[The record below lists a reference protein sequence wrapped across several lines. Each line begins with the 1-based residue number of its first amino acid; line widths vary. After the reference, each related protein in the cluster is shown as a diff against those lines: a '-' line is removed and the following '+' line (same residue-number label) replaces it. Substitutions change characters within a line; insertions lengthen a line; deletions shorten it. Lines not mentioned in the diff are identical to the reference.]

1 MDSYKKPL
9 LPVYSQNA
17 IMRESLGKH
26 LMRDMPW
33 AMLTLSVLQVQS
45 LSPTTPKIR
54 LGRFLFVV
62 CSRFRTRPPQ
72 HLRLYLV
79 LFRSQNSSNLAALR
93 LRADPCRVQ
102 VQHLLCNV
110 SVEIALGVYLERSFG
125 RFHTVLI
132 FGLGAVTG
140 AIVVGVFNNNDI
152 LIGAS
157 AGVCALLAA
166 QASRQ
171 IWFISNYYITLCAV
185 WWITVF
191 LLTVLMSF
199 SVQ

>member
-1 MDSYKKPL
+1 MFTLKGVFFLWFVPASEHVLHNISDSIWS
-9 LPVYSQNA
+9 YSA
-17 IMRESLGKH
+17 PK
-26 LMRDMPW
+26 
-33 AMLTLSVLQVQS
+33 TLQ
-45 LSPTTPKIR
+45 IWR
-54 LGRFLFVV
+54 LFG
-62 CSRFRTRPPQ
+62 
-72 HLRLYLV
+72 Y
-79 LFRSQNSSNLAALR
+79 ALIH
-93 LRADPCRVQ
+93 AE